1 MMVMIVTVAT
11 AGAML
16 VVLVMMIVLMLVAM
30 ALVVVVIVLMLV
42 AMALVVVV
50 IVLVI
55 VAMALV
61 FVMIVIVIVAMAL
74 VIVMI
79 VLVLVAMALV
89 FVMIVLVLV
98 IVAMALVFVMI
109 VLVIVAMA
117 LVFVMIVL
125 MLVAMTLVFVM
136 LVLVAMTL
144 VFVMIVLVIV
154 AMTLVFMMI
163 VIVVMVMMLVL
174 LLELCNGSIK
184 SILALHSLENIL
196 TVKLIPR
203 CGYYNSLGVM
213 LSDKLNGGVDLLIL
227 RILGM
232 GKHDAGSVSDLI
244 VIELTEILHIHL
256 TLIGVGNCSEA
267 IKLCIGSL
275 DRLNSLDNVG
285 ELTYSAGLD
294 NHSVGME
301 LLEDLSESL
310 REISNERATDA
321 TGIHLGDLD
330 TCILKESSV
339 NADFAELIF
348 YENYLLTAVRFLNK
362 LLYKRSLSRSEKS

>member
-16 VVLVMMIVLMLVAM
+16 VVLVMMIM
-30 ALVVVVIVLMLV
+30 
-42 AMALVVVV
+42 
-50 IVLVI
+50 LVI
-55 VAMALV
+55 VAVALV
-61 FVMIVIVIVAMAL
+61 FVMLM
-74 VIVMI
+74 
-79 VLVLVAMALV
+79 
-89 FVMIVLVLV
+89 LV
-98 IVAMALVFVMI
+98 IVAVALVFVMI
-109 VLVIVAMA
+109 VLVIVA
-117 LVFVMIVL
+117 
-125 MLVAMTLVFVM
+125 VALVFVM
-136 LVLVAMTL
+136 LVLMLVAMAL
-144 VFVMIVLVIV
+144 VF
-154 AMTLVFMMI
+154 
-163 VIVVMVMMLVL
+163 VVMVMMLVL
-174 LLELCNGSIK
+174 LLELCNGSVK

-232 GKHDAGSVSDLI
+232 RKHDAGSVSDLI

-294 NHSVGME
+294 NHSIGME

-339 NADFAELIF
+339 NADLAELIF

>member
-16 VVLVMMIVLMLVAM
+16 VVLVMMLVLVIVAVALVFVMIVLMLVAM
-30 ALVVVVIVLMLV
+30 ALV
-42 AMALVVVV
+42 
-50 IVLVI
+50 
-55 VAMALV
+55 
-61 FVMIVIVIVAMAL
+61 FMII
-74 VIVMI
+74 
-79 VLVLVAMALV
+79 
-89 FVMIVLVLV
+89 VLV

-109 VLVIVAMA
+109 VLVIVAVA

-125 MLVAMTLVFVM
+125 VI
-136 LVLVAMTL
+136 VAMTL

-154 AMTLVFMMI
+154 AMTLVFAML
-163 VIVVMVMMLVL
+163 VLVVMVMMLVL
-174 LLELCNGSIK
+174 LLELCNGSVK

-213 LSDKLNGGVDLLIL
+213 LSDKLNGGVNLLIL